1 MMSKKRSSVDE
12 DILARFVCTGCGVC
26 CRWPGHVLLTDADI
40 SELAAH
46 LAMDEVDFIAQY
58 TRLASN
64 RAQLSLKDQADGS
77 CIFLDGDMCEVYEAR
92 PLQCRSFPA
101 AWQVRQ
107 GCPELDRLHDEQKR
121 VE

>member
-1 MMSKKRSSVDE
+1 M
-12 DILARFVCTGCGVC
+12 FF
-26 CRWPGHVLLTDADI
+26 LTDADI
-40 SELAAH
+40 KELAGH
-46 LAMDEVDFIAQY
+46 LAMNEVDFIAQY

>member
-1 MMSKKRSSVDE
+1 MNE

-26 CRWPGHVLLTDADI
+26 CRWPGHVLLTASDI
-40 SELAAH
+40 QDLARY
-46 LAMDEVDFIAQY
+46 LRMDEERFIDSY

-64 RAQLSLKDQADGS
+64 RSQLSLKDQADGS
-77 CIFLDGDMCEVYEAR
+77 CVFLDGDACGVYEAR

-101 AWQVRQ
+101 AWRVRQ

>member
-1 MMSKKRSSVDE
+1 MSEKRSSVDE

-40 SELAAH
+40 SKLAGH
-46 LAMDEVDFIAQY
+46 LAMDGAYFIAQY

-64 RAQLSLKDQADGS
+64 RAQLSLKDQTDGS
-77 CIFLDGDMCEVYEAR
+77 CIFLDGDMCGVYEAR
-92 PLQCRSFPA
+92 PLQCRSFPV